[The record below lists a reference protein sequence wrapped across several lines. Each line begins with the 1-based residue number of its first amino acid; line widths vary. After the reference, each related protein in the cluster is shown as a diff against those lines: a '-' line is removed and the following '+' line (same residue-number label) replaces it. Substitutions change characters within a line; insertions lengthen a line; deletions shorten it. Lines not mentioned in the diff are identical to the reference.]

1 MTIFSDVPLIR
12 RYRSGDKEAFDEIV
26 VGFQRRLCAL
36 LRKRVR
42 SRDVAEE
49 LTQETF
55 YRLFKKLESPEMD
68 EREALTTLIFR
79 IANNLAT
86 DYERRHDT
94 EKKHLVELPVDFEG
108 EETAALDP
116 ALVSWE
122 VRTDVGRAIAKL
134 PESERPV
141 AKLRFLCNYKPS
153 EIAEILEIP
162 PKVVHD
168 RLH

>member
-12 RYRSGDKEAFDEIV
+12 RYRSGDKEAFNEIV
-26 VGFQRRLCAL
+26 VGYQRRLCAL

-108 EETAALDP
+108 ATND
-116 ALVSWE
+116 W
-122 VRTDVGRAIAKL
+122 
-134 PESERPV
+134 
-141 AKLRFLCNYKPS
+141 
-153 EIAEILEIP
+153 
-162 PKVVHD
+162 
-168 RLH
+168 